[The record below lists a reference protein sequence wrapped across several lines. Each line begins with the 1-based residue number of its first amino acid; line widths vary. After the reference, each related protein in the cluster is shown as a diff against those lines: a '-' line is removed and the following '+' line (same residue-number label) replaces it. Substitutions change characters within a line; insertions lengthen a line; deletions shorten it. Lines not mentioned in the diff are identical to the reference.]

1 MYNLIREY
9 QFSQMENEELRKR
22 LQEKKQAIQ
31 KLYID
36 VKNLLGENDAL
47 FSTKLEDGAII
58 ITNEDRERLLLLIKK
73 TI

>member
-1 MYNLIREY
+1 MYNLIKEY

-22 LQEKKQAIQ
+22 LQEKKQAIE

-36 VKNLLGENDAL
+36 VKSLLGENDAL

-58 ITNEDRERLLLLIKK
+58 LTNQDRERLLLLIRKV
-73 TI
+73 I